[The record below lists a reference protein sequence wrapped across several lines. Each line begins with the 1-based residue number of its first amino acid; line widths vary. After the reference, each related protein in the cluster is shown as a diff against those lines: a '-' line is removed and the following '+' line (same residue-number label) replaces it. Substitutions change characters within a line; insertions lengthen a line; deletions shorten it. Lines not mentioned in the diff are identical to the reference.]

1 MVAPIGRRGFVVRA
15 VGAAAL
21 SAGLWPPRPGHAAA
35 TMDFDEA
42 RHLLSRTTFGATPA
56 EIRALEAQDYV
67 ATVDRMLASVR
78 RDAITPPPGWLNEG
92 PAELQRQVQAARAEA
107 AEAKKKAGVDGKP
120 LQPERP
126 LQEQGRELRNWWIEE
141 MLVTDQPLTER
152 MVLFWHNHFT
162 SSLMKVRFPPSLFR
176 QNALFRREALGNF
189 ATLLKEVAR
198 DPAMLIYLDGMRSV
212 ARQPNENFAR
222 ELLELFT
229 LGEGHYSEADI
240 KAAARAFTGWTVDRQ
255 TGHFKTRDNEHDGG
269 EKTFL
274 GQTGRFDGD
283 AIVAILLKHPRTAE
297 TIVEKLWREFV
308 SLKPD
313 PVEVKKL
320 AAQFRANYE
329 IKPLVRSILLS
340 AQFRDSASRGA
351 LIKSPVELI
360 VGTVHLL
367 GLPVPEKTQL
377 VRMMQGLGQMP
388 FDPPNVKGWAGG
400 ESWITTYTLLLRQ
413 QFLRRIVEATTVASM
428 EGAMMS
434 SPRNRRIERREQL
447 PMRSDEGT
455 MQMAEP
461 TAEPR
466 PVEGRSL
473 RYAGDEAKLGP
484 TLSGVDSATLL
495 RTLLPRAPID
505 TVDPARTP
513 GATVAAA
520 MLDTAYQLK

>member
-1 MVAPIGRRGFVVRA
+1 
-15 VGAAAL
+15 
-21 SAGLWPPRPGHAAA
+21 
-35 TMDFDEA
+35 
-42 RHLLSRTTFGATPA
+42 
-56 EIRALEAQDYV
+56 
-67 ATVDRMLASVR
+67 
-78 RDAITPPPGWLNEG
+78 
-92 PAELQRQVQAARAEA
+92 
-107 AEAKKKAGVDGKP
+107 
-120 LQPERP
+120 
-126 LQEQGRELRNWWIEE
+126 
-141 MLVTDQPLTER
+141 
-152 MVLFWHNHFT
+152 
-162 SSLMKVRFPPSLFR
+162 
-176 QNALFRREALGNF
+176 
-189 ATLLKEVAR
+189 
-198 DPAMLIYLDGMRSV
+198 MLIYLDGMRSV

-240 KAAARAFTGWTVDRQ
+240 KAAARAFTGWTVDRE
-255 TGHFKTRDNEHDGG
+255 TGHFRTRDNEHDGG

-313 PVEVKKL
+313 PAEVKRL
-320 AAQFRANYE
+320 AGSFRANYE
-329 IKPLVRSILLS
+329 IKPLMRAILLS
-340 AQFRDSASRGA
+340 AQFRDPANRGA
-351 LIKSPVELI
+351 LIKSPVELV

-428 EGAMMS
+428 EGGDDVEPAQPAHRA
-434 SPRNRRIERREQL
+434 PRAAADAVGRGHHADGE
-447 PMRSDEGT
+447 PM
-455 MQMAEP
+455 
-461 TAEPR
+461 AEPR

-505 TVDPARTP
+505 TVDPSRTP

>member
-1 MVAPIGRRGFVVRA
+1 MVAPVGRRGFVVGVA
-15 VGAAAL
+15 SL
-21 SAGLWPPRPGHAAA
+21 SAGLWTPRPGNAAA
-35 TMDFDEA
+35 AMDFDEA

-56 EIRALEAQDYV
+56 EIRALEAQDYA
-67 ATVDRMLASVR
+67 ATVDRLLKSAR
-78 RDAITPPPGWLNEG
+78 REAITAPPGWLDEG
-92 PAELQRQVQAARAEA
+92 PAELRRQQQVARTERAEN
-107 AEAKKKAGVDGKP
+107 KANPESKQGADGKP
-120 LQPERP
+120 LRPAGQPV
-126 LQEQGRELRNWWIEE
+126 QEQGRELRNWWVEE

-162 SSLMKVRFPPSLFR
+162 SSLMKVRFPPALFR
-176 QNALFRREALGNF
+176 QNALYRREGLGNF

-240 KAAARAFTGWTVDRQ
+240 KAAARAFTGWTVDRE
-255 TGHFKTRDNEHDGG
+255 TGHFKARDGEHDGG

-274 GQTGRFDGD
+274 GQTGRFGGD
-283 AIVAILLKHPRTAE
+283 DIINILLKQPRTAE

-313 PVEVKKL
+313 PAEVKKL
-320 AAQFRANYE
+320 AASFRADYE
-329 IKPLVRSILLS
+329 IKPLLRALLLS
-340 AQFRDSASRGA
+340 AQFRDPANRGG

-360 VGTVHLL
+360 VGTVHVL

-377 VRMMQGLGQMP
+377 VRMLQGLGQMP

-413 QFLRRIVEATTVASM
+413 QFLRRIVEATTVAPM
-428 EGAMMS
+428 DGAMMT
-434 SPRNRRIERREQL
+434 SPQNRRIERREQL
-447 PMRSDEGT
+447 PMRGDDST

-461 TAEPR
+461 R
-466 PVEGRSL
+466 PIEGRSL
-473 RYAGDEAKLGP
+473 RSSGAEARLGS
-484 TLSGVDSATLL
+484 TLAGVDSTTLL

-505 TVDPARTP
+505 TVEPSRTP

>member
-1 MVAPIGRRGFVVRA
+1 
-15 VGAAAL
+15 
-21 SAGLWPPRPGHAAA
+21 
-35 TMDFDEA
+35 MDFDEA
-42 RHLLSRTTFGATPA
+42 RHLLSRTSFGATPA
-56 EIRALEAQDYV
+56 EIRALETQDY
-67 ATVDRMLASVR
+67 ASAVDRLLANAR
-78 RDAITPPPGWLNEG
+78 RDAITPAPAWINQG
-92 PAELQRQVQAARAEA
+92 PAELRRLQQAAVAEQKTGA
-107 AEAKKKAGVDGKP
+107 DGKK
-120 LQPERP
+120 LQGARP
-126 LQEQGRELRNWWIEE
+126 VQEEGRELRNWWVEE

-162 SSLMKVRFPPSLFR
+162 SSFQKVRYPAALFR
-176 QNALFRREALGNF
+176 QNALFRREAFGNF

-240 KAAARAFTGWTVDRQ
+240 KAAARAFTGWTVDRE
-255 TGHFKTRDNEHDGG
+255 TGQFKSRDAEHDDG
-269 EKTFL
+269 EKSFL
-274 GQTGRFDGD
+274 GQTGRFGG
-283 AIVAILLKHPRTAE
+283 AEIVAILLRHPRTAE

-308 SLKPD
+308 SLRPD
-313 PVEVKKL
+313 PAEIKRL
-320 AAQFRANYE
+320 AAAFRNGYE
-329 IKPLVRSILLS
+329 IKPLMRSILLS
-340 AQFRDSASRGA
+340 AQFRDPASRGA
-351 LIKSPVELI
+351 LIKSPIELI

-377 VRMMQGLGQMP
+377 VRMMQGLGQVP

-428 EGAMMS
+428 EGGMTMS
-434 SPRNRRIERREQL
+434 DRPNRRADRRQQL
-447 PMRSDEGT
+447 PGDDST

-461 TAEPR
+461 R
-466 PVEGRSL
+466 PIEGRSL
-473 RYAGDEAKLGP
+473 RYAGNEVRLGP
-484 TLSGVDSATLL
+484 TLTGVDAATLV

-505 TVDPARTP
+505 AVDPSGTP
-513 GATVAAA
+513 GAAVAAA